1 MTGPELKAARHQLGA
16 QWGLGRPLTT
26 TEMGEILGFSSVR
39 PGDRVHDI
47 ERGHGRVTGP
57 VALAVEAMLSGWK
70 PEGLRVMSATT
81 KATGCVFMG
90 DQSDDD

>member
-1 MTGPELKAARHQLGA
+1 MTGPELKAARHQLGS

-26 TEMGEILGFSSVR
+26 TEMGEILGFSSIR

-57 VALAVEAMLSGWK
+57 VALAVEALLSGWK
-70 PEGLRVMSATT
+70 PKGLWLSIGNDDGRAIV
-81 KATGCVFMG
+81 CVIMEQADG
-90 DQSDDD
+90 